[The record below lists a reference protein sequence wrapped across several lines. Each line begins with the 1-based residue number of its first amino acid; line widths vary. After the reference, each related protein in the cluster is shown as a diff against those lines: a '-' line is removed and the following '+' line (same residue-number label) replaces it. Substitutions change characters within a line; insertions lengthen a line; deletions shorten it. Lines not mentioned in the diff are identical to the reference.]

1 MESKMHLEN
10 QTLPDL
16 VIDTTRL
23 SEKGQVVIPKDIREK
38 LRLTQGSRFLIM
50 ATGDS
55 IVLQRVEFASE
66 RLKAKDLIEKARAIV
81 QKLGFG

>member
-1 MESKMHLEN
+1 M
-10 QTLPDL
+10 PDL

-38 LRLTQGSRFLIM
+38 LGLGYGSRFLVV

-55 IVLQRVEFASE
+55 IVLQKVEFASE
-66 RLKAKDLIEKARAIV
+66 RLRAKDLIEKAKVIV
-81 QKLGFG
+81 QRLGF